1 VAAIR
6 GALAFTPTY
15 EDDFRGWPLA
25 PKHRA
30 HGVHGT
36 FLNPT
41 TGWPP
46 PMPRLSA
53 GYHKAV
59 DIIANDRTGPHPVF
73 AVEGGTV
80 RRIDHAWRTTP
91 LGERVFNGAVHLGHF
106 HYAHLV
112 PSVEVGENV
121 VAGGQIGETLA
132 GWWHV
137 HLEENAWWRG
147 QRVILN
153 PFRPG
158 GKLAPLPTAGEPVI
172 RAMRIYA
179 KSDENVASP
188 RALPRARV
196 QGVVVPVAL
205 AADLIPLKEWPAAPV
220 VGIHVY
226 RASIVLERAGEVVL
240 QRELFRLDSAPGPPW
255 RHFFR
260 PLTRRSAPVGVC
272 VVRKPADCAGRFWLR
287 LWENGWDT
295 RRVPNGRYALTLT
308 VEGVTGARASR
319 TLRFSVSN

>member
-1 VAAIR
+1 MAAAR
-6 GALAFTPTY
+6 GALGFTPTY
-15 EDDFRGWPLA
+15 EDDFRGWPLR
-25 PKHRA
+25 PKHGA
-30 HGVHGT
+30 HGVYGT

-46 PMPRLSA
+46 PMPQPTA

-59 DIIANDRTGPHPVF
+59 DIVANDRTGPHPVF

-80 RRIDHAWRTTP
+80 RRVDRAWRRTP
-91 LGERVFNGAVHLGHF
+91 LGERVLNGAVHLGHF
-106 HYAHLV
+106 SYAHVV
-112 PSVEVGENV
+112 PSVEEGEA
-121 VAGGQIGETLA
+121 VAPGDQIGETLP

-137 HLEENAWWRG
+137 HVEEHAWWRG
-147 QRVILN
+147 QHVVLN

-158 GKLAPLPTAGEPVI
+158 GKLAPLPASGGPAI

-179 KSDENVASP
+179 KADENTAGP
-188 RALPRARV
+188 RALPLDRV
-196 QGVVVPVAL
+196 RGVVVPVAL

-226 RASIVLERAGEVVL
+226 AASIVLRRGDELVLERD
-240 QRELFRLDSAPGPPW
+240 LFRLDSAPGPPW

-260 PLTRRSAPVGVC
+260 PLTRRSAPVAVC
-272 VVRKPADCAGRFWLR
+272 VVRKPPDCAGRFWLR

-295 RRVPNGRYALTLT
+295 RRAANGRYTLTLT
-308 VEGVTGARASR
+308 VEGVSGVRASR
-319 TLRFSVSN
+319 ALRFTVAN